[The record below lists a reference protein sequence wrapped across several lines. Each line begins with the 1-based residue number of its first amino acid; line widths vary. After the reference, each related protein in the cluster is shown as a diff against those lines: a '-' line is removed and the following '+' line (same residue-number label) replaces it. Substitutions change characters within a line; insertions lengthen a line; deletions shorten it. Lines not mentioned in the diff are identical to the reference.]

1 MLSVIRR
8 IKKQR
13 IHLFLLLSL
22 FVVSVVSG
30 AVYSRCFEVHLPLDA
45 VREHFSPE
53 YTLNGALKYI
63 LSSFYNDAFE
73 VLYIFVAGFMIWG
86 KPIAFSLVA
95 VRGIRLGY
103 YFSSLICY
111 YLLDASLLS
120 ILELTLFCLANIFVA
135 VLILQFSY
143 KAIEF
148 NDTARELMRK
158 QHRLVIVK
166 TQVFAAFLTDT
177 VIICGIITVIKSI
190 YSLLII
196 LL

>member
-1 MLSVIRR
+1 M
-8 IKKQR
+8 
-13 IHLFLLLSL
+13 
-22 FVVSVVSG
+22 
-30 AVYSRCFEVHLPLDA
+30 
-45 VREHFSPE
+45 
-53 YTLNGALKYI
+53 
-63 LSSFYNDAFE
+63 
-73 VLYIFVAGFMIWG
+73 
-86 KPIAFSLVA
+86 
-95 VRGIRLGY
+95 RGIRLGY